1 MCLNPDRTGMY
12 DASSQMDHSSLSS
25 PPTAQPARKSLP
37 FASAM
42 RDFIKVE
49 SAGGVVLLS
58 AAILALIIAN
68 TPLSGLY
75 AKLLEVS
82 IGVQVGGLMIS
93 NPLFLWVNDGLMAV
107 SRSRG

>member
-1 MCLNPDRTGMY
+1 MSEPGQDGHVRCRITNG
-12 DASSQMDHSSLSS
+12 SLF
-25 PPTAQPARKSLP
+25 AQPARKSLP
-37 FASAM
+37 FASAI

-75 AKLLEVS
+75 AKLLDVT
-82 IGVQVGGLMIS
+82 IGVQVGGLMI
-93 NPLFLWVNDGLMAV
+93 NKPLFLWVNDGLMPV

>member
-1 MCLNPDRTGMY
+1 
-12 DASSQMDHSSLSS
+12 
-25 PPTAQPARKSLP
+25 
-37 FASAM
+37 M

-75 AKLLEVS
+75 AKLLDVT
-82 IGVQVGGLMIS
+82 IGVQVGGLMI
-93 NPLFLWVNDGLMAV
+93 NKPLFLWVNDGLMPV